1 MALRGPRDWKIIR
14 CFLHRHKYCLRNIF
28 SIVNRL
34 SILYKYHV
42 YIYTS
47 KRMVKPEEE
56 KIVYEK
62 IYFLNLMYDLKKT
75 FEGKHS
81 YLNKKHENEK
91 IRFQKKTAFC
101 VRQGGGK
108 GVYFS
113 DYFLWFEVK
122 KKKNWTFKGNFVHT
136 LLYFLPKNYFIQ
148 LINLLKEYTTSGG
161 TGIRFF

>member
-14 CFLHRHKYCLRNIF
+14 CFPHRHKYCLRNIF

-56 KIVYEK
+56 KIVYVK

-81 YLNKKHENEK
+81 FLNKKHENEK

-101 VRQGGGK
+101 VRQGGGQRGIFFRLFFMIWGEK
-108 GVYFS
+108 KRKIERLKATLFILFYTFYPKIILFS
-113 DYFLWFEVK
+113 
-122 KKKNWTFKGNFVHT
+122 
-136 LLYFLPKNYFIQ
+136 
-148 LINLLKEYTTSGG
+148 
-161 TGIRFF
+161 

>member
-1 MALRGPRDWKIIR
+1 
-14 CFLHRHKYCLRNIF
+14 
-28 SIVNRL
+28 
-34 SILYKYHV
+34 
-42 YIYTS
+42 
-47 KRMVKPEEE
+47 MVKPEEE

-81 YLNKKHENEK
+81 FLNKKHENEK

-122 KKKNWTFKGNFVHT
+122 KKEKLNV
-136 LLYFLPKNYFIQ
+136 
-148 LINLLKEYTTSGG
+148 
-161 TGIRFF
+161 